1 MPVVGASMEPVVTM
15 LRMFADL
22 EETLLLRGPTGTGKS
37 HLARWCHAQ
46 SPRSQ
51 APFVVVH
58 LHALPDGLRE
68 GELFGWRRG
77 AFTGATRDHAGAVQ
91 RAEGGTLFIDEVD
104 KLPLSTQAG
113 LLRLIEDRR
122 YQAMGEG
129 RERAANVRVMVGTN
143 APLEAEVAAGRFLE
157 DLYYRVHVLPVEV
170 PPLVDRLDELREW
183 ANLALEGTGAHVSD
197 EAEAALCA
205 FGWPGNLRQLRSVV
219 VRAYAF
225 ARGQG
230 AGLIREPHVR
240 RALAMEA
247 PLAPECTLSGLR
259 RAAEA
264 FVSES
269 AARATTGRGPLDCE
283 LAEAFTGL
291 VLEAAIARFGGE
303 REAFLHFGL
312 EDRLKGGNH
321 LKTWRRER
329 ERIARLTAALSPPN
343 VPTGRR

>member
-1 MPVVGASMEPVVTM
+1 MDPVVAM

-46 SPRSQ
+46 SHRRH

-77 AFTGATRDHAGAVQ
+77 AFTGATRDHEGAVQ

-104 KLPLSTQAG
+104 KLPLATQAG

-122 YQAMGEG
+122 YQAMGDG
-129 RERAANVRVMVGTN
+129 RERVANVRVMVGTN

-157 DLYYRVHVLPVEV
+157 DLYYRIHVLPVEI
-170 PPLVDRLDELREW
+170 PPLADRLDELREW
-183 ANLALEGTGAHVSD
+183 ATLALDGKEAHLTA
-197 EAEAALCA
+197 EAESALRA
-205 FGWPGNLRQLRSVV
+205 FPWPGNLRQLRSVV

-225 ARGQG
+225 ARGEG
-230 AGLIREPHVR
+230 PDAVEIRDAHVR
-240 RALAMEA
+240 RSLAMEA
-247 PLAPECTLSGLR
+247 ALGRESTLSGLR
-259 RAAEA
+259 RAAES

-303 REAFLHFGL
+303 REAFLHFGM

-321 LKTWRRER
+321 LKTWRREQ
-329 ERIARLTAALSPPN
+329 ERIARLAAVLG
-343 VPTGRR
+343 T